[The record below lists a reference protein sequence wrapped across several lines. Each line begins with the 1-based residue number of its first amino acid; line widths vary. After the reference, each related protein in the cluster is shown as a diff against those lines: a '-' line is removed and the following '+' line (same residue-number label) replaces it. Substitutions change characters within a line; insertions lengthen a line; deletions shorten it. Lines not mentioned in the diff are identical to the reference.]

1 MPNKWVEHVRKFA
14 KDNNLS
20 YGCALSDPNLRK
32 GYVPTGKKA
41 KAKYDDERRLSADKK
56 VERAREDGARRIQ
69 EIRVNARKRD
79 EEREKLL
86 ALVKADSRTHAPP
99 KITEKQMR
107 HRAFLEKYK
116 DNSELLRKDL
126 TAAFNKKAALEKAAL
141 DKKKTPAK
149 KTPAKKTPAKKPPT
163 PAKKP
168 PTPARKTPTSVGLTE
183 AENRRL
189 KQLKEQLANM
199 DRMQRMGMM
208 MDEDQREEIEGRIR
222 DLERKK

>member
-1 MPNKWVEHVRKFA
+1 MPNKWVEHVRTFA

-163 PAKKP
+163 PA
-168 PTPARKTPTSVGLTE
+168 RKTPTSVGLTE

>member
-1 MPNKWVEHVRKFA
+1 MPNKWVEHVRNFA

-56 VERAREDGARRIQ
+56 VERAREDGAKRIQ

-149 KTPAKKTPAKKPPT
+149 KTPAKKKPAKKPPT

-183 AENRRL
+183 AENKRL

>member
-20 YGCALSDPNLRK
+20 YGCALSDPNIRK
-32 GYVPTGKKA
+32 GYEPTGKKA
-41 KAKYDDERRLSADKK
+41 QAKRADEERDKRQDEEEKRLSDIKK
-56 VERAREDGARRIQ
+56 
-69 EIRVNARKRD
+69 N

-86 ALVKADSRTHAPP
+86 ALVKADSRTHAPT
-99 KITEKQMR
+99 KITAKQMR

-126 TAAFNKKAALEKAAL
+126 TEAFNKKAALEKAAL

-199 DRMQRMGMM
+199 DRMGRMGIM